1 MRMQWLAK
9 YREAGL
15 LLMRVAL
22 GVLFVILTAP
32 VLLSGPSRWGNF
44 GSGIRSIGIASNYQ
58 FWGFLGALAGCLGAV
73 LMIFGLFFR
82 PGVLLVLAIT
92 LVHTVGAFDG
102 GGTVRGNLAAIELCA
117 MLVGLLFVGPGKYS
131 VDKS

>member
-9 YREAGL
+9 YRETGL

-22 GVLFVILTAP
+22 GVLFIILTGP
-32 VLLSGPSRWGNF
+32 VLLSMSKWASF
-44 GSGIRSIGIASNYQ
+44 GSAVRNIGLSSNFQ
-58 FWGFLGALAGCLGAV
+58 VWGFVGALMGCVGGA

-92 LVHTVGAFDG
+92 LIHTLGAVDRT
-102 GGTVRGNLAAIELCA
+102 GTLRAALGAIELC
-117 MLVGLLFVGPGKYS
+117 LILTGLLFVGPGKYS
-131 VDKS
+131 VDKT

>member
-9 YREAGL
+9 YRETGL

-22 GVLFVILTAP
+22 GVLFIILTGP
-32 VLLSGPSRWGNF
+32 VLLSVSKWASF
-44 GSGIRSIGIASNYQ
+44 GSAVRNIGLSSNFQ
-58 FWGFLGALAGCLGAV
+58 VWGFLGALMGCVGGA

-92 LVHTVGAFDG
+92 LIHTLGAVDRS
-102 GGTVRGNLAAIELCA
+102 GTLRAALGAIELC
-117 MLVGLLFVGPGKYS
+117 LILTGLLFVGPGKYS
-131 VDKS
+131 VDKT

>member
-1 MRMQWLAK
+1 MRMQWLGK

-22 GVLFVILTAP
+22 GVLFVILTGP
-32 VLLSGPSRWGNF
+32 VLLSGPARWASF
-44 GSGIRSIGIASNYQ
+44 GTAIRNLGITSNYQ
-58 FWGFLGALAGCLGAV
+58 IWGFLGALAGCVGAV
-73 LMIFGLFFR
+73 LMILGLFFR

-102 GGTVRGNLAAIELCA
+102 GGTVRGNLAAIELCV

>member
-9 YREAGL
+9 YRETGL

-22 GVLFVILTAP
+22 GVLFIILTGP
-32 VLLSGPSRWGNF
+32 VLLSMSKWAPF
-44 GSGIRSIGIASNYQ
+44 GSAVRNIGLSSNFQ
-58 FWGFLGALAGCLGAV
+58 FWGFVGALMGCVGGV

-92 LVHTVGAFDG
+92 LIHTLGAVDRS
-102 GGTVRGNLAAIELCA
+102 GTLRTALGAIELC
-117 MLVGLLFVGPGKYS
+117 LILTGLLFVGPGKYS
-131 VDKS
+131 VDKT

>member
-9 YREAGL
+9 YRETGL

-22 GVLFVILTAP
+22 GVLFIILTGP
-32 VLLSGPSRWGNF
+32 VLLSSAKWAAF
-44 GSGIRSIGIASNYQ
+44 GSAVRNLGLSTNFQ
-58 FWGFLGALAGCLGAV
+58 FWGFLGALAGCVGGA

-92 LVHTVGAFDG
+92 IIHTLGAVDRS
-102 GGTVRGNLAAIELCA
+102 GTLRAALGAIELC
-117 MLVGLLFVGPGKYS
+117 LILTGLLFVGPGKYS
-131 VDKS
+131 VDKT